1 MENIDFEKLGYNTRF
16 LSKHFFDKRVDFPF
30 DYGNIHL
37 EEVEA
42 LKKSIEI
49 INSGEYSKPYLKQN
63 RLFDHAPA
71 FWKDLYWLE
80 YYENGKNTT
89 KASFEKQQTDFEND
103 PDKDDILLN
112 YQFDEVKKF
121 KQKNLEEIDNIIK
134 LTKVFREL
142 INREFPELEK
152 EFAKLLQEHN
162 DLQVSEATRIQER
175 DEERKTRIEEK
186 RKQIEE
192 NKKVQEQQPRTIKE
206 NEIRKLFDN
215 ELNIKL
221 KGIVQTKGDRLISSL
236 RIDRT
241 SKKEYSRIAKMMYSS
256 KKITTD
262 RDFKDWLPKFYDLI
276 GIENGTIYKP
286 VDLEPDGN
294 LKQEF
299 DYL

>member
-16 LSKHFFDKRVDFPF
+16 LSKHFFDKKVDFPF
-30 DYGNIHL
+30 DYAEIHQ
-37 EEVEA
+37 EQVDA
-42 LKKSIEI
+42 LKESIEI
-49 INSGEYSKPYLKQN
+49 IESGQYSIRDFKVEILSIS
-63 RLFDHAPA
+63 APE
-71 FWKDLYWLE
+71 FWKDLYLLN
-80 YYENGKNTT
+80 YYEDIKIAIE
-89 KASFEKQQTDFEND
+89 ASFEKQQADFNND
-103 PDKDDILLN
+103 PDKDDILFKHR
-112 YQFDEVKKF
+112 FDELKRF
-121 KQKNLEEIDNIIK
+121 KQKNLEDIDNVIN
-134 LTKVFREL
+134 LTKKFRSS
-142 INREFPELEK
+142 INKAFPKLEDG
-152 EFAKLLQEHN
+152 FAKLLQEHN